1 MTPNGVRPFSDLT
14 SAKGNN
20 PRKARGVS
28 QAHFPR
34 PFAYGRAVRVVC
46 LGDLLLDVVARLD
59 EPPEA
64 GADAHATT
72 HAGPGGQA
80 ANVAAWAA
88 SLGADARF
96 VGKRADD
103 AAGRL
108 VDAEARARGV
118 DVVGPVVHGRNG
130 IVVSLVAADGD
141 RTMLSDRGVAPELE
155 PDELQEQWFADAD
168 ALHLSGYSLM
178 RSPIDE
184 AALRAAALSRRN
196 GARVSVDLSAWT
208 RIRDFGP
215 RAFRERIEALAP
227 DIVFAN
233 EAEWEIVGGAYALA
247 ATAVVKRGARGIA
260 VFGETETELRATPG
274 DVLDATGAGDA
285 LAAGFLVGGPELAVE
300 TAARCVAQLGA
311 MP

>member
-1 MTPNGVRPFSDLT
+1 ML
-14 SAKGNN
+14 
-20 PRKARGVS
+20 
-28 QAHFPR
+28 
-34 PFAYGRAVRVVC
+34 VC
-46 LGDLLLDVVARLD
+46 ALGDLLLDVVARLD
-59 EPPEA
+59 EPQAA

-72 HAGPGGQA
+72 HAGAGGQA

-88 SLGADARF
+88 ALGADARF

-118 DVVGPVVHGRNG
+118 EVVGPIVHGRNG

-141 RTMLSDRGVAPELE
+141 RTMLSDRGVAPELA
-155 PDELQEQWFADAD
+155 PSELEERWFTDAD
-168 ALHLSGYSLM
+168 VLHVSGYSLM
-178 RSPIDE
+178 RSPIDRS
-184 AALRAAALSRRN
+184 ALRAAALARAS
-196 GARVSVDLSAWT
+196 GARISVDLSAWT

-215 RAFRERIEALAP
+215 SAFRERLEALAP
-227 DIVFAN
+227 DVAFAN

-247 ATAVVKRGARGIA
+247 RTAVLKRGARGIA
-260 VFGETETELRATPG
+260 VFGESE
-274 DVLDATGAGDA
+274 ATGAGDA
-285 LAAGFLVGGPELAVE
+285 LAAGFLVGGPQLAVE